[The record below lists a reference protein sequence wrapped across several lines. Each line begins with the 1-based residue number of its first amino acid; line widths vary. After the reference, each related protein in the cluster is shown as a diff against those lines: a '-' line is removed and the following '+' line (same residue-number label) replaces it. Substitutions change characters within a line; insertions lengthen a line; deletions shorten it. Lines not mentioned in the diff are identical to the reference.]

1 MQQPKSGNTTIAVVS
16 AIFMLVLAVW
26 TLCGSIGALMGG
38 TMLAGLGSTLTQM
51 GADAPEELTEV
62 AAAGGAFGIT
72 GILLLVVAV
81 AYLIVGVGVLQRK
94 QWSRMGTVIVNG
106 IYVVVAL
113 LGMVLAGGFNI
124 ITLVLVVISAAIA
137 FLFYTNGDIKATLT
151 N

>member
-1 MQQPKSGNTTIAVVS
+1 
-16 AIFMLVLAVW
+16 MLVLAVW
-26 TLCGSIGALMGG
+26 TLCGSVGALLGG
-38 TMLAGLGSTLTQM
+38 SMLAGLGSTLTQM
-51 GADAPEELTEV
+51 GADAPEELGQV
-62 AAAGGAFGIT
+62 AAAGGAFGIS

-81 AYLIVGVGVLQRK
+81 AYLIVSVGVLQRK

-113 LGMVLAGGFNI
+113 LGMILAGGFNI
-124 ITLVLVVISAAIA
+124 LTLVLVIISAAIA

>member
-1 MQQPKSGNTTIAVVS
+1 
-16 AIFMLVLAVW
+16 
-26 TLCGSIGALMGG
+26 
-38 TMLAGLGSTLTQM
+38 M

-106 IYVVVAL
+106 LYVVIAL
-113 LGMVLAGGFNI
+113 LGMILAGGFNV